1 MNPHNLSNTLTGP
14 NGIPNTLNQIGGI
27 GGHGQ
32 AFAAGHAGGGLKDPQ
47 LDQIHTDLE
56 TLKTVLNDTRKSK
69 TEKQAAIATFEGR
82 QSSAQGLTTTFK
94 IDVKNPKQSLNDF
107 MNGLNA
113 SGNKNLSMAKVRK
126 SISEFK

>member
-1 MNPHNLSNTLTGP
+1 M
-14 NGIPNTLNQIGGI
+14 
-27 GGHGQ
+27 
-32 AFAAGHAGGGLKDPQ
+32 KDPQ